1 MIQVNCI
8 KQRKLIQLATF
19 KQYTKKNGEKAW
31 YFKAYLGVNPKTGKK
46 VTTTKRGF
54 RTQREAKIAEAR
66 LQTNH
71 SFNTDVKE
79 KPKTYQEVYDAW
91 MIEYEK
97 TVRGSTLL
105 KTKRIFKNHVLDALG
120 DTYISEVTPLKI
132 QELMN
137 EWSNKYTTA
146 NKMMNYTGLVFK
158 YAMRFGLINQNPV
171 ESILKPKKKANK
183 KTEESFYDKDELKI
197 FLNTL
202 YQYPSLKV
210 QAYFRLLAMTGM
222 RKQEA
227 GALEWRDIDFDTHT
241 VTIDKAVS
249 RTEAGLI
256 IDETK
261 NEGSNRIISADEE
274 TLAKLIEWKEEAQ
287 PPSDEWLI
295 FGNDKATKS
304 HDIMSLDTSRKW
316 LLTIQ
321 DRMDKDSKKRIH
333 RITTHGFRHTHASL
347 LVEMGA
353 SLKDIQYRLGHS
365 DIQTTMNIY
374 AHVSK
379 SAKEKLANDF
389 NTFIDF

>member
-1 MIQVNCI
+1 M
-8 KQRKLIQLATF
+8 ATF
-19 KQYTKKNGEKAW
+19 KEYKLKDGQKRW
-31 YFKAYLGVNPKTGKK
+31 QFQAYLGINPNTGKPVK
-46 VTTTKRGF
+46 TTRRNFK
-54 RTQREAKIAEAR
+54 TQREATLALAA
-66 LQTNH
+66 LQTNFENEL
-71 SFNTDVKE
+71 SKKE
-79 KPKTYQEVYDAW
+79 KPKTYEEVYDAW

-120 DTYISEVTPLKI
+120 DTYISEITPLKI

-137 EWSNKYTTA
+137 EWSAKYSTA

-158 YAMRFGLINQNPV
+158 YAVRFGLINQNPV
-171 ESILKPKKKANK
+171 ESILKPKSKKTK

-227 GALEWRDIDFDTHT
+227 GALEWRDIDFDKQT

-249 RTEAGLI
+249 RIEKGLV

-261 NEGSNRIISADEE
+261 NEGSNRIISIDEE

-295 FGNDKATKS
+295 FGSEQAIKPY
-304 HDIMSLDTSRKW
+304 DIMSLDTSRKW

-321 DRMDKDSKKRIH
+321 DEIDKELDKPLH

-389 NTFIDF
+389 NAFIDF

>member
-1 MIQVNCI
+1 M
-8 KQRKLIQLATF
+8 IQLATF
-19 KQYTKKNGEKAW
+19 KEYKLKDGQKRW
-31 YFKAYLGVNPKTGKK
+31 QFQAYLGINPNTGKPVK
-46 VTTTKRGF
+46 TTRRNFK
-54 RTQREAKIAEAR
+54 TQREATLALAA
-66 LQTNH
+66 LQTNFENEL
-71 SFNTDVKE
+71 SKKE
-79 KPKTYQEVYDAW
+79 KPKTYEEVYDAW

-120 DTYISEVTPLKI
+120 DTYISEITPLKI

-171 ESILKPKKKANK
+171 ESILKPKKKVKK
-183 KTEESFYDKDELKI
+183 KTEESFYDKDELKT

-227 GALEWRDIDFDTHT
+227 GALEWRDIDFDKQT

-249 RTEAGLI
+249 RIEKGLV

-261 NEGSNRIISADEE
+261 NEGSNRIISIDEE

-295 FGNDKATKS
+295 FGSEQAIKP

-321 DRMDKDSKKRIH
+321 DEIDKELDEPLH

-365 DIQTTMNIY
+365 DIQTTMNVY

-389 NTFIDF
+389 NAFIDF

>member
-1 MIQVNCI
+1 M
-8 KQRKLIQLATF
+8 ATF
-19 KQYTKKNGEKAW
+19 KEYKLKDGQRRWK
-31 YFKAYLGVNPKTGKK
+31 FQAYLGINPNTGKPVK
-46 VTTTKRGF
+46 TTRRNFK
-54 RTQREAKIAEAR
+54 TQREAGLALAA
-66 LQTNH
+66 LQT
-71 SFNTDVKE
+71 SFENELSKKE
-79 KPKTYQEVYDAW
+79 KPKTYEEVYDIW

-97 TVRGSTLL
+97 TVRSSTLL

-120 DTYISEVTPLKI
+120 DTYISEITPLKI

-137 EWSNKYTTA
+137 EWSAKYSTA

-158 YAMRFGLINQNPV
+158 YAVRFGLITQNPV
-171 ESILKPKKKANK
+171 ESILKPKSRKNK
-183 KTEESFYDKDELKI
+183 KTDDSFYDKDELKT

-202 YQYPSLKV
+202 YQYPNLKV

-222 RKQEA
+222 RKQEV
-227 GALEWRDIDFDTHT
+227 GALEWHDIDFDKHI

-261 NEGSNRIISADEE
+261 NEGSNRIISVDSS
-274 TLAKLIEWKEEAQ
+274 TLDKMKEWKEEAK
-287 PPSDEWLI
+287 PPSDDWLI
-295 FGNDKATKS
+295 FGNANSDKS

-316 LLTIQ
+316 LLSIQ
-321 DRMDKDSKKRIH
+321 DEIDKDLDEPLH

-365 DIQTTMNIY
+365 DIQTTMNVY

-389 NTFIDF
+389 NAFIDF